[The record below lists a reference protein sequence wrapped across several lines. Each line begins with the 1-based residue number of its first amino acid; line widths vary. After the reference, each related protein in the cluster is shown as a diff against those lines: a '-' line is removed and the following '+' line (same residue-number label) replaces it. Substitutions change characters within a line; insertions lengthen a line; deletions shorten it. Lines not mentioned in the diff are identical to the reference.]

1 MRKAATT
8 AVDAVLKITCGAKK
22 SIAFNVEQKSV
33 GIQLS
38 LRRLIAV
45 KMCHSA
51 QNLETEAKLAMSPPT
66 WKKPVVKFFDKPVVR
81 ST

>member
-33 GIQLS
+33 GIKPPRVKLT
-38 LRRLIAV
+38 AV

-51 QNLETEAKLAMSPPT
+51 QNLETEAKLAMRPPT
-66 WKKPVVKFFDKPVVR
+66 WKKAVVKLFDKPVVR
-81 ST
+81 IT

>member
-8 AVDAVLKITCGAKK
+8 DVDAVLKITCGAKK
-22 SIAFNVEQKSV
+22 SIAFSVEQKSV
-33 GIQLS
+33 GIKT
-38 LRRLIAV
+38 LRRKLIAV

-66 WKKPVVKFFDKPVVR
+66 WKKAVVKLFDKPVVR
-81 ST
+81 IT

>member
-8 AVDAVLKITCGAKK
+8 AVDAVLKITCGVKK

-33 GIQLS
+33 GIQPP
-38 LRRLIAV
+38 RRKLIAV